1 MYIGL
6 AAILLHVV
14 IMSVS
19 TFKTVVILYICI
31 YLLSSVDMKNH
42 NLLLCDHNIMGLYN
56 YTDATLTNP

>member
-19 TFKTVVILYICI
+19 IFKTVVILYICI
-31 YLLSSVDMKNH
+31 SIIKCGYEKSQFTSM
-42 NLLLCDHNIMGLYN
+42 
-56 YTDATLTNP
+56 